1 MASSSLDSST
11 LLIGAILVALLIKMS
26 FLFSYVTLVFLVSFG
41 LMLVTLL
48 AIYRMKKTARF
59 RDLMSRLPQGPKP
72 LPVFGNS
79 FDLFGGLDC
88 KYI

>member
-1 MASSSLDSST
+1 MALNSLDSST

-26 FLFSYVTLVFLVSFG
+26 FLFSYVTLVSFG

-48 AIYRMKKTARF
+48 AVYRIKKTARF
-59 RDLMSRLPQGPKP
+59 RDLMSRLLQGPKP